1 MTTMGLLD
9 RLRGLLPGG
18 KPLIPREP
26 VTYRAIGV
34 VRNRVRDSRIPGW
47 QDVRSDIILRDDL
60 SSALDAVDGFSHVI
74 VVFHLD
80 RVPDDERRRQ
90 VQVGTDSAM
99 RGVLATRSQ
108 RRPNP
113 IGVSVVPVLHRR
125 KSVLRVQGLDALDG
139 TPVLDVKPYLPAY
152 DSIPEA
158 RLPDWAVQSRSD

>member
-9 RLRGLLPGG
+9 RFRNLLPGG
-18 KPLIPREP
+18 KPLIPRDP
-26 VTYRAIGV
+26 VMYRAIGV
-34 VRNRVRDSRIPGW
+34 VRNRVRESRISGW
-47 QDVRSDIILRDDL
+47 EDVRSDIILRDDL
-60 SSALDAVDGFSHVI
+60 SPALDAVDGFSHVI

-80 RVPDDERRRQ
+80 RVPDDERRQQ

-113 IGVSVVPVLHRR
+113 IGMSVVPVLHRR

-152 DSIPEA
+152 DSVPEA
-158 RLPDWAVQSRSD
+158 RLPEWALQPGND